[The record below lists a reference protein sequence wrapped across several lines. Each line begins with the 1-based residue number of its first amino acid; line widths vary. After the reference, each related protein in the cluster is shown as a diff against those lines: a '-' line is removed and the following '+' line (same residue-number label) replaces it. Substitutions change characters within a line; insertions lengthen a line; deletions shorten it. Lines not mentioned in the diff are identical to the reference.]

1 MNQRLSRFREI
12 AIDTGPLLLY
22 LVGSYD
28 KGYLPKFSY
37 NEPEYVLLLK
47 FLGSFR
53 KVFVTPQVLAEASN
67 LAKRRLK
74 EEHYSAFISYS
85 IVILSGLWEEYIAK
99 DEILKMSELPR
110 FGITDTS
117 LIGMVARDKLL
128 LTDDAP
134 LFWYCTG
141 KDMPVIHLDGIKSI
155 FM

>member
-1 MNQRLSRFREI
+1 MNQRLSRFREVT
-12 AIDTGPLLLY
+12 IDTGPLLLY

-37 NEPEYVLLLK
+37 NELEYALLLR

-74 EEHYSAFISYS
+74 EEYYSGFISYS
-85 IVILSGLWEEYIAK
+85 IVLLSSLWEEYIAK

-110 FGITDTS
+110 FGITDSS
-117 LIGMVARDKLL
+117 LIGMIARDKLL

-141 KDMPVIHLDGIKSI
+141 KDMPVIHLDGIKTLS
-155 FM
+155 M